1 MEGLYDNLTCCI
13 QKYDKCVLDEEDL
26 KEENIVKK
34 NKDSLFLELSNKK
47 LSELKDI
54 YNEIETLEDITAEEL
69 LELENA
75 SLHLIEK
82 IIEYSDGN
90 TDSQCVEKIYVDQC
104 Y

>member
-1 MEGLYDNLTCCI
+1 M
-13 QKYDKCVLDEEDL
+13 
-26 KEENIVKK
+26 
-34 NKDSLFLELSNKK
+34 
-47 LSELKDI
+47 
-54 YNEIETLEDITAEEL
+54 EDITAEEL

-104 Y
+104 YSDFEYFQVIHFYLQQNIHKKMN